1 MNTKGKHREIFKAKD
16 KNERMIESV
25 PMPIVKIL
33 SISDLF
39 DDSSHQKPNMP
50 KLRNHLVGQG
60 RLSSDLVLKI
70 IEMTKLI
77 LKDEPNILRIS
88 PPTNIVGD
96 IHGQFYDLLTI
107 FSLGGSPEIFQ
118 YLFMGDF
125 VDRGL
130 FSFECVCYL
139 FSLKIKYPKSVYL
152 LRGNHESRHLT
163 KFFTFKDECLN
174 KANELVYENFMHAFD
189 CLPVACIL
197 DNKFCKDFNKIIYQK
212 TPRLVTDTKTD
223 FF

>member
-1 MNTKGKHREIFKAKD
+1 MNPKGKHRDFFKVRD
-16 KNERMIESV
+16 KNERVIDAV
-25 PMPIVKIL
+25 PMPLIKIL
-33 SISDLF
+33 SINDLF
-39 DDSSHQKPNMP
+39 DNSSHQKPNMI
-50 KLRNHLVGQG
+50 KLRDHLVGQG

-70 IEMTKLI
+70 IGMVISI
-77 LKDEPNILRIS
+77 LKTEPNILRIS

-107 FSLGGSPEIFQ
+107 FSLGGSPENFQ

-139 FSLKIKYPKSVYL
+139 FSLKIKYPNRVFL

-174 KANELVYENFMHAFD
+174 KANEIVYDQFMQAFD
-189 CLPVACIL
+189 SLPVACIL
-197 DNKFCKDFNKIIYQK
+197 DNKFCKI
-212 TPRLVTDTKTD
+212 
-223 FF
+223 